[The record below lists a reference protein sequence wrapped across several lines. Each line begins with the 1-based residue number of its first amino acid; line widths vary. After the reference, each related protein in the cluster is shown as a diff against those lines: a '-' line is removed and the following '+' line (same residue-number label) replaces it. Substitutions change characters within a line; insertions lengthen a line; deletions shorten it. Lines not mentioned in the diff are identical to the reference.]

1 MCDIAICQYC
11 YSTSMNFFFR
21 YCQRYNRF
29 FYSRQFHEFFPPT
42 CYTIMIE
49 LHFINK
55 YTDICTQRIQYFCI
69 FSPSWLPDAKI
80 KFSKQNSIGV
90 QCSNTISQF
99 IGSAKVGINNPSENW
114 FLLLSVATLALL
126 IKPTE
131 CMLKHYVKKNQWLA
145 ILWFF
150 CCSTIFYPLV
160 QITEGVCR
168 FFAFSFHIHILYL
181 VYNIPTYYFQYY
193 IV

>member
-1 MCDIAICQYC
+1 MQFYLVVVVCTYVRYCNMLLLLQYFHE
-11 YSTSMNFFFR
+11 FFF
-21 YCQRYNRF
+21 QIMSMIIDF

-80 KFSKQNSIGV
+80 KFSKQNLI

-131 CMLKHYVKKNQWLA
+131 CMLTYI
-145 ILWFF
+145 IL
-150 CCSTIFYPLV
+150 FYD
-160 QITEGVCR
+160 T
-168 FFAFSFHIHILYL
+168 
-181 VYNIPTYYFQYY
+181 
-193 IV
+193 